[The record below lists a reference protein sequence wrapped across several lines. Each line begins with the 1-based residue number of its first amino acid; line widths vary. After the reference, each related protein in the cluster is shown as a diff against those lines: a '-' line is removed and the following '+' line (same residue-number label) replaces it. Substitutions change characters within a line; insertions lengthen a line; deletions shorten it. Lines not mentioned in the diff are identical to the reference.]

1 MSYTKPAEVINLMIQ
16 AGKAKIQLSPS
27 DLLIRSAL
35 SGAILGFGTT
45 LAVTATVQT
54 GSGILGAA
62 IFPAC
67 FIIVVLLGLEL
78 VTGSFAILPAAYF
91 DRKIT
96 MSAMIKN
103 LLFVFA
109 GNLLGALLYAVLFWI
124 SLTNMGSSDTHA
136 LIPAI
141 IKIAEAKTTGYAQ
154 YGAAG
159 MITVFTK
166 GILCNW
172 MVTLGVV
179 LFLTSTSAS
188 GKIIAAWLPI
198 FIFFA
203 QGFEHAVVNMFVIPA
218 GMMLGAKVN
227 FGDWWIYNQ
236 LPVTLGN
243 IVGGVIFTA
252 LALYLTY
259 KEKVIPAKEIEMTG
273 SKAVLMEKAG
283 YERLEI

>member
-1 MSYTKPAEVINLMIQ
+1 MSYTKPAEVIDLMIQ
-16 AGKAKIQLSPS
+16 SGKAKIRLSVS

-45 LAVTATVQT
+45 LAITATVQS

-91 DRKIT
+91 DRKIS

-103 LLFVFA
+103 LLLVFG
-109 GNLLGALLYAVLFWI
+109 GNLAGAMLYAVLFWI
-124 SLTNMGSSDTHA
+124 SLTNMGSSDTNA
-136 LIPAI
+136 IIPAI
-141 IKIAEAKTTGYAQ
+141 VKIAEAKTTGYAQ

-179 LFLTSTSAS
+179 MFLTSSSSS
-188 GKIIAAWLPI
+188 GKIMATWLPI

-218 GMMLGAKVN
+218 GMMLGAKVSLA
-227 FGDWWIYNQ
+227 DWWIYNQ

-259 KEKVIPAKEIEMTG
+259 RKKAAPAMEFEFTDAKRIF
-273 SKAVLMEKAG
+273 LEKAE
-283 YERLEI
+283 Y